1 MPTDITVPD
10 LGDFK
15 DVEVIDVLVKPG
27 DPIEVDT
34 PLLTIETEKATMD
47 VPSTA
52 AGVIKSLSLKKGDRV
67 SKGSLIGQIE
77 AKGASTEMAA
87 APAIPAKVIP
97 PGKKETGT
105 AEEPVSTS
113 SLSLEE
119 SERNAQPGANKSSAS
134 SASASGSTA
143 GAPKELTV
151 PDLGDFKDVEVIDV
165 LVKPGDRI
173 AVDTPI
179 LTIETEKATM
189 DVPSTAAGVVK
200 SVALKK
206 GDRVSKGSLIGQIE
220 ATSAGATA
228 ESPAKAEPTRAESA
242 DTSSAGAKGQPAS
255 SPPPKAEVARSAGGG
270 APAKS
275 PTGLPPI
282 DEAGF
287 ARAYASPSVRKF
299 ARELGADLGRIKGT
313 GPKGRITGDDVKAFV
328 KQALTSGSPAAAA
341 GGAGLPK
348 IPVVDFSKFG
358 AIEVKALSRIAKI
371 SGPRLQ
377 ASWLNVPHV
386 WQMDEADIT
395 DLEDARNKLKGKAA
409 KEGIKLTPLAF
420 ILRACVKALQEFPN
434 VNSSLDPDGQNLI
447 LKKYVH
453 LGFAADTPNGLV
465 VPVIRDADK
474 KDVYE
479 IARDLATLSEK
490 ARAGK
495 LSAAEMQ
502 GACFTVSSLGGIGGT
517 SFTPIINA
525 PEVAIL
531 GVARSSMKPVYQ
543 DGQFVPRL
551 ILPFTFAYDH
561 RVIDGAAG
569 ARFTT
574 FLAEKL
580 ADVKGLLEAVA
591 P

>member
-27 DPIEVDT
+27 DQIDVDT

-47 VPSTA
+47 VPATA
-52 AGVIKSLSLKKGDRV
+52 AGTITSLALKKGDRV

-77 AKGASTEMAA
+77 AKGGAKSSGGAAGSTELASAPSKPEKA
-87 APAIPAKVIP
+87 APKGA
-97 PGKKETGT
+97 KETGT

-113 SLSLEE
+113 SLNLEQ
-119 SERNAQPGANKSSAS
+119 SQKN
-134 SASASGSTA
+134 A
-143 GAPKELTV
+143 GAPAKSAPASAGGGGSRDLTV
-151 PDLGDFKDVEVIDV
+151 PDIGDFKDVEVIDV
-165 LVKPGDRI
+165 LVKAGDQI
-173 AVDTPI
+173 EVDTPL
-179 LTIETEKATM
+179 LTLETEKATM
-189 DVPSTAAGVVK
+189 DVPSTAAGVLK

-220 ATSAGATA
+220 AA
-228 ESPAKAEPTRAESA
+228 
-242 DTSSAGAKGQPAS
+242 
-255 SPPPKAEVARSAGGG
+255 GG
-270 APAKS
+270 APAAAPAAAAKAA
-275 PTGLPPI
+275 PAPAARAEAPAPKAAAPAPQAAPAPKAPAGLPPI

-313 GPKGRITGDDVKAFV
+313 GAKGRITPEDVKTFV
-328 KQALTSGSPAAAA
+328 KQALSAPASAAAA
-341 GGAGLPK
+341 GGGVGLPK
-348 IPVVDFSKFG
+348 IPEVDFSKFG
-358 AIEVKALSRIAKI
+358 EIELKPLSRIQKI

-377 ASWLNVPHV
+377 ASWLNIPHV

-395 DLEDARNKLKGKAA
+395 DLEESRKKLKGEAEKA
-409 KEGIKLTPLAF
+409 GVKLTPLAF
-420 ILRACVKALQEFPN
+420 VLRACVKALKEFPN
-434 VNSSLDPDGQNLI
+434 VNSSLDPAGQNLI
-447 LKKYVH
+447 LKKYIH

-479 IARDLATLSEK
+479 IAKDLAVLSEK

-502 GACFTVSSLGGIGGT
+502 GATFTVSSLGGIGGVG
-517 SFTPIINA
+517 FTPIINA

-531 GVARSSMKPVYQ
+531 GVAKSSMKPVYK

-551 ILPFTFAYDH
+551 MLPFTLAYDH

-569 ARFTT
+569 VRFTT

-580 ADVKGLLEAVA
+580 ADVRGLLEAV